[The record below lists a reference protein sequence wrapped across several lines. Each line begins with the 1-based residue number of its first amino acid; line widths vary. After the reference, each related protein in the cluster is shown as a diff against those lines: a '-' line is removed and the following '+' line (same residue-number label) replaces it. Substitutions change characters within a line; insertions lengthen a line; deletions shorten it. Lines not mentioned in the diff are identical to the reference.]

1 VEGALAG
8 VSGVSDI
15 NCDAKT
21 RSCTFSAPKDLDV
34 AATLNKLVEGGNKHI
49 KDWSNA
55 E

>member
-1 VEGALAG
+1 MKGALAG
-8 VSGVSDI
+8 VTGVKDI
-15 NCDAKT
+15 NCDTST

-34 AATLNKLVEGGNKHI
+34 AATLNELVEGGNKHI